1 MSSSV
6 KDCVHVGPFL
16 FVCLRVIYLC
26 DRERARE
33 SLCVGYRVYLCIF
46 FAVLMVCLC
55 SGCGPALQGCGIIQV
70 SSMHQDYL
78 PLTGEGIG
86 VTALCTAQGRQTL
99 LAHSTPSSVITVH
112 KYTDELQIMY
122 IYAYCVHTYA
132 FQHIG

>member
-1 MSSSV
+1 
-6 KDCVHVGPFL
+6 
-16 FVCLRVIYLC
+16 
-26 DRERARE
+26 
-33 SLCVGYRVYLCIF
+33 
-46 FAVLMVCLC
+46 MVCLC

-112 KYTDELQIMY
+112 KYTDELQFMY